1 MKSIKLLVVIIVA
14 VLILVSTV
22 SCSQSDLQPQ
32 IDILL
37 ADLSEA
43 NDQLAA
49 LQQRLFEAQILE
61 DQYDELSTQY
71 DNLKAQN
78 DANLDEIESLGI
90 SLGITIDALGDEVFV
105 LTNSNDAQASE
116 IEALQTKYDSL
127 KAQYD
132 LLISLEAGITTE
144 NIAEAL
150 FDLVNQERIA
160 HGLNAL
166 EPGHNLEDWSLINS
180 QNMAFS
186 KEFEYYTDSWVPFQ
200 RVFIAAGYSSLDRIV
215 NAAMVIWQSH
225 ALLYSENILNEDAVY
240 GAVSVVESGD
250 IYYITFM
257 GSNFP

>member
-1 MKSIKLLVVIIVA
+1 MKSVKLLVAIIIG
-14 VLILVSTV
+14 VLILGSAV
-22 SCSQSDLQPQ
+22 SCNQGDLQVQ
-32 IDILL
+32 VDILM

-71 DNLKAQN
+71 DNLKTQN
-78 DANLDEIESLGI
+78 DTSLGEIE
-90 SLGITIDALGDEVFV
+90 SLGITIDALGDEVDI
-105 LTNSNDAQASE
+105 LTNTNEAQVSE

-225 ALLYSENILNEDAVY
+225 ALFYSENILNEDAVY